1 MPGRRVTP
9 GATGA
14 HVNPATGRA
23 SPAIGGDQTD
33 LMCKMTLT
41 MANEACRSG
50 GFAWRLS
57 GFEQAAAFLGPLQGS
72 VLRCRWPLVPGA
84 PEYGFGQR

>member
-1 MPGRRVTP
+1 MPCRRVIP

-14 HVNPATGRA
+14 HVHPTMGRT
-23 SPAIGGDQTD
+23 SPAIGGDHTD

-41 MANEACRSG
+41 IANEPCRSG
-50 GFAWRLS
+50 GFAWWLS
-57 GFEQAAAFLGPLQGS
+57 GFEQAVAFLGPLQGM
-72 VLRCRWPLVPGA
+72 VLRCRRPLVPGA